1 MPLVTSGVEHG
12 NLRELALQRMK
23 DLGTSCRDV
32 RTREVGIAEIHE
44 KIKPE
49 QAELIRRDYYAN
61 GGWETF
67 LSYEVLLHFNLG
79 SDSRYF
85 DWVTKV
91 A

>member
-23 DLGTSCRDV
+23 DLGTVCRDV
-32 RTREVGIAEIHE
+32 RTREVGITEIHQ
-44 KIKPE
+44 KIRPD
-49 QAELIRRDYYAN
+49 QAELIRRDYVAN

-67 LSYEVLLHFNLG
+67 LSYEV
-79 SDSRYF
+79 YF
-85 DWVTKV
+85 HSQRIQIKTYLSGYY